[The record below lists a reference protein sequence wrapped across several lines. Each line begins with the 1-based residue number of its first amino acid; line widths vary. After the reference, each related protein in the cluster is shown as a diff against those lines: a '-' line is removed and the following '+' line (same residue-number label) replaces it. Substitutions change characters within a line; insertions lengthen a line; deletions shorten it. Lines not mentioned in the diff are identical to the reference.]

1 MADASLIAAYGTV
14 VNVAGDVRIDS
25 KYCRQG
31 FNVEARKM
39 GGHGAYLLDFDT
51 DPPSP
56 GPALPRPPVVLATA
70 RGTTDSDD
78 HPCYAQTR
86 RVSRDEAVIHIFQTP
101 SNAFYVQPGLIEA
114 ISIFSSSKRSA
125 RSSNKNERATQL
137 LLRNSASTRPAAC
150 ISASR

>member
-1 MADASLIAAYGTV
+1 MADDSLIVAFGTV

-25 KYCRQG
+25 KYCRRG

-56 GPALPRPPVVLATA
+56 GPALARPPVVLTTA
-70 RGTTDSDD
+70 RGTTGSDD
-78 HPCYAQTR
+78 QPCFAQTQ

-101 SNAFYVQPGLIEA
+101 SDPFYVQPGLID
-114 ISIFSSSKRSA
+114 
-125 RSSNKNERATQL
+125 SNFDFLILEPPR
-137 LLRNSASTRPAAC
+137 
-150 ISASR
+150 

>member
-1 MADASLIAAYGTV
+1 MPDASLIVAYGTV
-14 VNVAGDVRIDS
+14 VNVGGDVRIDG

-51 DPPSP
+51 DPPSLE
-56 GPALPRPPVVLATA
+56 PALPRAPVILATA
-70 RGTTDSDD
+70 RSTSGSDD

-101 SNAFYVQPGLIEA
+101 NNAFYVRPDLID
-114 ISIFSSSKRSA
+114 
-125 RSSNKNERATQL
+125 SNFDFLILDAQR
-137 LLRNSASTRPAAC
+137 
-150 ISASR
+150 